1 MNWDEKV
8 NELTCS
14 GKLDLKEDLDEVF
27 NVLQKAAPIEI
38 IKNDEYINIIVK
50 P

>member
-14 GKLDLKEDLDEVF
+14 GKLDLKEDLED
-27 NVLQKAAPIEI
+27 VLSSLKKAIPIEI
-38 IKNDEYINIIVK
+38 EKKNESIEIKVK
-50 P
+50 H